1 MPRARAPIDPAVLA
15 ARDAQALAQKRVL
28 VYPPR
33 TAHNREE
40 QWMAIRMHAPE
51 GAPAGYGRNKE
62 AAKADL
68 MAQMSELG
76 EDSGWGTSNVYGSAE
91 IDWFKHDSL
100 EQPDNPATGS
110 TFVGPSDAQNNPGIV
125 PLEAAQPSADLVNP
139 RNSVSSLVPRSTFED
154 EDEIEFD
161 CWFKPGD
168 RVVVDKTGAGGIV
181 VSTDYQGDHWMVGVK
196 LRNGRTRYYEM
207 TELLGPIPQDN
218 TTMPREA
225 SGPNKTVA
233 AARRRM
239 GGFPVREPRPDA
251 FMDWLSG
258 QAKAGVTFKSHEEAE
273 AAYAQSGGKNESG
286 GEDSNLA
293 EARMQSGGTLNN
305 DQSTIIF
312 RMKEAG
318 YEPIEGGAW
327 TGERIRSAYAKIRIG
342 DVVLVHEGNGTPVQ
356 VEITDKNK
364 GERGKL
370 SGKIYGTNRP
380 TWFYGADVVGI
391 YRNDQSVTEST
402 LQGIP
407 SSVTAAP
414 DFQRWATDM
423 DTQFSSRGTV
433 IIRQDDPSAAKAYV
447 QPTGAAQPDDT
458 AVGTY
463 TYPAGAVQESGKD
476 TTISVL
482 DTHDVTGTY
491 NTFSGGYSLEFV
503 CPATGAVM
511 AYVDERDAYTGWYT
525 SSDGT
530 EAVKFANYND
540 AFKDFADLLPSRP
553 TPVVRAA
560 MRSAV
565 EEFVNEK
572 HENIREMSM
581 NMPTLPQMLKAVK
594 EWKADVLSA
603 CPGATFDNDSEDELL
618 QIITTQDDGG
628 MVSAW
633 APGGEAV
640 ESYLCVSY
648 NEEDRPAIY
657 AILDYEGAGTPK
669 TYWTAGSTNR
679 RERVMKHHK
688 NEAKPT
694 KSTMVLNLGEYIAGP
709 DGGVM
714 GDRLDVL
721 LKINGLAGAMFDD
734 VYTALQSLADG
745 DLDNLYAKAIESGMP
760 DPDAEEEEMTDLP
773 PVGQPNPDA
782 MMIAGDPEVQPAGPP
797 GMITGDG
804 MPPMERVGRA
814 RREAKI
820 PEEKPN
826 LRKVS
831 DHEYRNKKATVYKD
845 AEWGEYR
852 VKFYRD
858 GEYMQDADYHTDDK
872 ADAQDTAKSWIA
884 DAKNEAQRDAR
895 TAQDFIQGRVPS
907 NDAKQWYV
915 VDEKGKKVAGPMERP
930 DARARVKDG
939 QGILHASQ
947 LGESADT
954 TIVSNNAA
962 KKGEWMVL
970 GANGRPIAAFQ
981 KDRAGNP
988 IKVMYIDK
996 GEKAA
1001 ADKAMFGGGADSK
1014 SESASYTT
1022 IDNSAL
1028 TSSWSQMGKA
1038 VSRFDTESRAASF
1051 AAANTNNISKLVALS
1066 DGTTHV
1072 AVFEEDAPILR
1083 KIGFKNISGASA
1095 ALGERTARES
1105 LRRRVEA
1112 GGAGPKFRAD
1122 VGPGDSVEW
1131 KDGGLILV
1139 ATVVVDEDGSTSAG
1153 EGADPE
1159 EQYVGIVVRG
1169 FKDEDDQMLWQDED
1183 DESGVVETAS
1193 LLGIEGSS
1201 TSDYYDEIAKE
1212 LGEEVVSSYQDQTGT
1227 HASTAPLGEA
1237 KAALWVVNPN
1247 QEEGSFVV
1255 RADNAQAAED
1265 AVEESPE
1272 LKTSVA
1278 RGKTQT
1284 WDAWALERYNS
1295 LRDARNDDEWSYL
1308 KQMKVGDPPQ
1318 IFYDT
1323 TLGVDGEDYLPSTG
1337 GVVKSR
1343 PPAEPDADQLQEF
1356 DSVITTA
1363 LSNGKCVSLKY
1374 KTHTTVFSKV
1384 GRFSYGW
1391 QRTVR
1396 GHGMFDEEHDL
1407 EEIIKRLKYSLV
1419 DQADSQGKSWEQI
1432 FNSLKIMNDPAEI
1445 GSAIDQSDND
1455 YQQFVTA
1462 FQQLSGQ

>member
-1 MPRARAPIDPAVLA
+1 MPRARVPIDPAVLA

-40 QWMAIRMHAPE
+40 QWMAVRLHAPE
-51 GAPAGYGRNKE
+51 GAPVGYGRNKE

-110 TFVGPSDAQNNPGIV
+110 TFVGPSGAQNNPGIV

-181 VSTDYQGDHWMVGVK
+181 ASADYQGDHWMVGVK

-233 AARRRM
+233 AARRMM
-239 GGFPVREPRPDA
+239 GGFPAREPRPDA

-273 AAYAQSGGKNESG
+273 AAYAQSGG
-286 GEDSNLA
+286 EDSNLA
-293 EARMQSGGTLNN
+293 EARMQSGGTLNS

-342 DVVLVHEGNGTPVQ
+342 DIVLVHEGNGTPVQ

-370 SGKIYGTNRP
+370 SGKIRGTNRP

-463 TYPAGAVQESGKD
+463 TYPAGAVQEGADSTLQLFDLDGIVCNRTLFPGGRELSFLDPKTGNMMTHVKDSGED
-476 TTISVL
+476 GY
-482 DTHDVTGTY
+482 DGW
-491 NTFSGGYSLEFV
+491 FCSGDGVEPTDHNNYEDAYAEFV
-503 CPATGAVM
+503 RYLPRPPSAQLKTAMDNAVAT
-511 AYVDERDAYTGWYT
+511 
-525 SSDGT
+525 
-530 EAVKFANYND
+530 
-540 AFKDFADLLPSRP
+540 
-553 TPVVRAA
+553 
-560 MRSAV
+560 
-565 EEFVNEK
+565 
-572 HENIREMSM
+572 I
-581 NMPTLPQMLKAVK
+581 Q
-594 EWKADVLSA
+594 
-603 CPGATFDNDSEDELL
+603 
-618 QIITTQDDGG
+618 
-628 MVSAW
+628 
-633 APGGEAV
+633 
-640 ESYLCVSY
+640 ESVQ
-648 NEEDRPAIY
+648 
-657 AILDYEGAGTPK
+657 K
-669 TYWTAGSTNR
+669 
-679 RERVMKHHK
+679 ERVMKHHK

-782 MMIAGDPEVQPAGPP
+782 MMIAGDPEVQPASPP

-884 DAKNEAQRDAR
+884 DAKNEAQRDTR

-907 NDAKQWYV
+907 NDAKQWYI

-939 QGILHASQ
+939 QDILHASQ
-947 LGESADT
+947 LGESADI

-1022 IDNSAL
+1022 TDNSAL
-1028 TSSWSQMGKA
+1028 TSPWSQMGKA

-1051 AAANTNNISKLVALS
+1051 AAANTNNVSKLVALS

-1083 KIGFKNISGASA
+1083 KIGFKNVSGASA
-1095 ALGERTARES
+1095 ALGERTARGS

-1131 KDGGLILV
+1131 KSGGLILV

-1153 EGADPE
+1153 EDADPE

-1193 LLGIEGSS
+1193 LWSIEGSS
-1201 TSDYYDEIAKE
+1201 TSDYYDGIAKE

-1227 HASTAPLGEA
+1227 HAPTAPLGEA

-1343 PPAEPDADQLQEF
+1343 SPAEPDADQLQEF

-1374 KTHTTVFSKV
+1374 KTHTTIFSKV

-1396 GHGMFDEEHDL
+1396 DHSMFDEGHDL
-1407 EEIIKRLKYSLV
+1407 EEIIKDLKYSLV

-1455 YQQFVTA
+1455 YQQFVAA